1 MLKMKLPTDLEL
13 LQFIY
18 KKYYHFYKSF
28 SREEKNRGTKIFV
41 PISIEEIAKYFHID
55 EDIIFGR
62 LYYYLEEKYG
72 YQKKDGT
79 YVFFFTTKAGADKHC
94 VNFPL
99 LSSVLASLQE
109 QNKKYWMTTVI
120 AFYATL
126 LAAIAIIISLMHH

>member
-28 SREEKNRGTKIFV
+28 SREEKNRETKIFV
-41 PISIEEIAKYFHID
+41 PISMDEIAKYFHID

-62 LYYYLEEKYG
+62 LYYYLDQKYG
-72 YQKKDGT
+72 YQRKDGT
-79 YVFFFTTKAGADKHC
+79 NVPFFTLMAGTDKHC

-109 QNKKYWMTTVI
+109 
-120 AFYATL
+120 
-126 LAAIAIIISLMHH
+126 